1 MINDTTIGLVG
12 LGAMGLPMGRRVLS
26 AGRRLVVVPHQKSA
40 PADELRLLGAEV
52 AESPAQLRSLCDVV
66 LTSVPDVPQVQEV
79 LFAESGLLAGEGDRT
94 RIFIDLS
101 TINPTVARDNH
112 EKLALAGI
120 AALDSPVSGGPAR
133 ATDGTLTI
141 MVGGEAEA
149 FERGKEV
156 LELLGKHI
164 VHIGGPGSG
173 QAVKLVN
180 QLIISVVMVANVEAL
195 ALGAKAGVPLQTMLD
210 VISTSSGSNYL
221 MREWM
226 PRTLF
231 TGDLS
236 GGFALDLL
244 QKDLNA
250 ALAWAK
256 EMGVPIFGGSLA
268 QQLYRLEQASGAGR
282 SDYSTVARIYEA
294 AAGVALRLEDG
305 TSD

>member
-1 MINDTTIGLVG
+1 MANNGTIGLVG
-12 LGAMGLPMGRRVLS
+12 LGAMGLPMGRRVLA
-26 AGRRLVVVPHQKSA
+26 AGLRLAVVPHQRSA
-40 PADELRLLGAEV
+40 PAEELRSLGAEV
-52 AESPAQLRSLCDVV
+52 AANAASLRSICDVV
-66 LTSVPDVPQVQEV
+66 LTSVPDVPQIQEV
-79 LFAESGLLAGEGDRT
+79 LFGESGLLAGEGNRT
-94 RIFIDLS
+94 QLLIDLS

-112 EKLALAGI
+112 KKLAQAGMF
-120 AALDSPVSGGPAR
+120 ALDSPVSGGPAR

-156 LELLGKHI
+156 LELLGKHV
-164 VHIGGPGSG
+164 VHVGGPGSG

-195 ALGAKAGVPLQTMLD
+195 TLGAKAGVPLQTMLD
-210 VISTSSGSNYL
+210 VIGTSSGSNYL

-231 TGDLS
+231 TGDLT

-250 ALAWAK
+250 ALTWAK
-256 EMGVPIFGGSLA
+256 EMGVPTFGGSLA
-268 QQLYRLEQASGAGR
+268 QQLYRLEQAAGAGR

-294 AAGVALRLEDG
+294 AAGVTLRLEDG
-305 TSD
+305 KSE